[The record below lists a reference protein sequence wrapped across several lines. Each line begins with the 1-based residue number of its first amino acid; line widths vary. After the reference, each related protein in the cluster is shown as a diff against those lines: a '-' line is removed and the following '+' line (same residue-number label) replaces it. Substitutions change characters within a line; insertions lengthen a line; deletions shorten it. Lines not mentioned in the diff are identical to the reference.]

1 MKTVLASTARPSAL
15 TAEVLWRRWKDDK
28 DMASR
33 NRLVLSYAP
42 MVKYLA
48 VRKVRDLPA
57 HCELDDLVSSGLVA
71 LMCAVDRFDPDKG
84 ATFEQY
90 AWTRISGA
98 ILDELRRQ
106 DWAPRSLRRSARVAD
121 DARAGWQ
128 SQHGCAPTDGE
139 LADVLDMTVVELHGQ
154 DRLRSQADVL
164 SLNSPTQS
172 GDDSVGTEIGDL
184 GQAPAQDTNPEL
196 AALAHERSA
205 AFGKAVASL
214 SDRERKILLLM
225 TVNELRGY
233 EVGEVLGIS
242 QGRVSELL
250 SGIRRKLNTGMRS
263 YDAEAAAA

>member
-1 MKTVLASTARPSAL
+1 MKTVLESTSRPSAFA
-15 TAEVLWRRWKDDK
+15 AEALWRRWHDDK

-57 HCELDDLVSSGLVA
+57 HCELEDLVSSGLVA
-71 LMCAVDRFDPDKG
+71 LTCAVDRFDPDKG

-106 DWAPRSLRRSARVAD
+106 DWAPRSLRRSVRTAD
-121 DARAGWQ
+121 DARARWQ
-128 SQHGCAPTDGE
+128 TQHGCAPTDRE
-139 LADVLDMTVVELHGQ
+139 LADVLDLTVPELRGQ
-154 DRLRSQADVL
+154 ERLRSQADVL

-172 GDDSVGTEIGDL
+172 SDDSIGMEIGDL
-184 GQAPAQDTNPEL
+184 VHAHAQDTDPEL
-196 AALAHERSA
+196 ATLAHERSA

-214 SDRERKILLLM
+214 SDRERRILLL
-225 TVNELRGY
+225 VIVDELRGY
-233 EVGEVLGIS
+233 EVGQVLGIS

-250 SGIRRKLNTGMRS
+250 SGIRRKLNTGMRN
-263 YDAEAAAA
+263 YDAEPIAA

>member
-1 MKTVLASTARPSAL
+1 
-15 TAEVLWRRWKDDK
+15 
-28 DMASR
+28 
-33 NRLVLSYAP
+33 
-42 MVKYLA
+42 
-48 VRKVRDLPA
+48 
-57 HCELDDLVSSGLVA
+57 
-71 LMCAVDRFDPDKG
+71 
-84 ATFEQY
+84 
-90 AWTRISGA
+90 
-98 ILDELRRQ
+98 
-106 DWAPRSLRRSARVAD
+106 
-121 DARAGWQ
+121 
-128 SQHGCAPTDGE
+128 
-139 LADVLDMTVVELHGQ
+139 MTVVELHGH

-184 GQAPAQDTNPEL
+184 VQAQAQDTNPEL

-263 YDAEAAAA
+263 YDSEAAAA